1 MRGVHA
7 GGRVKRDLL
16 LQPRDLRVRQDGED
30 LVRRRGH
37 VHCDAAVR
45 ERGGDAL
52 RLRVRVPAQLE
63 PEVVFHR
70 GGELHAEQAA
80 LGEHGAVALHRAAE
94 ARLERVVD
102 DDHCLAEEQA
112 VFRAADVKRIA
123 QPRQILRL
131 QVAARGRERL
141 RQPRAVEI
149 QVHPVRVARRA
160 QGGQLRHGIDSAEFR
175 RVGHVHH
182 ARQHHVLV
190 IHARR
195 SAVLRGG
202 VGDGGGGELAVRA
215 GHGDHLVAG
224 GLDRAGL
231 VHIDVAGVGRDHG
244 LPRAQEGGRGELVRL
259 RAADEEVHVG
269 VRAGEAGAD
278 GVGRAA
284 AVVVEPVARRGAEVG
299 VAQGA
304 QHVRVRTLG
313 VIVLKAEHG
322 GSPFVWTGFGTL
334 RVPLRLIIAPAA
346 GACQCGAAFSVATPR
361 RMQSGFFLVRGK
373 KKAGSF
379 RCRPARQC
387 RVSPVTTCTRRQ
399 VGRLSAVSLLPTSNR
414 HLSAGREACNPQRK
428 FWHPL

>member
-1 MRGVHA
+1 M
-7 GGRVKRDLL
+7 
-16 LQPRDLRVRQDGED
+16 
-30 LVRRRGH
+30 
-37 VHCDAAVR
+37 
-45 ERGGDAL
+45 
-52 RLRVRVPAQLE
+52 
-63 PEVVFHR
+63 
-70 GGELHAEQAA
+70 
-80 LGEHGAVALHRAAE
+80 
-94 ARLERVVD
+94 
-102 DDHCLAEEQA
+102 
-112 VFRAADVKRIA
+112 
-123 QPRQILRL
+123 
-131 QVAARGRERL
+131 
-141 RQPRAVEI
+141 
-149 QVHPVRVARRA
+149 RVARRA
-160 QGGQLRHGIDSAEFR
+160 QGGQLRPGIDSAEFR

-182 ARQHHVLV
+182 ARQYHVLV
-190 IHARR
+190 IHAGG

-231 VHIDVAGVGRDHG
+231 VHMDVAGVGRDHG